1 MGFVRIILMILLVL
15 PLIVTQAHAGSEI
28 ETLIK
33 MLHQNGTVSD
43 EQYGRLM
50 AELGQN
56 KKAKRQQEWLKQ
68 QGQPDEII
76 AQLKGG
82 PSVKTRD
89 GTFEMKLLGRIQ
101 VDAAAYSGK
110 LRMGDGTEIRR
121 AFLTLSGKMYTDW
134 GYRFQYNFVN
144 TGINGG
150 GLLDAYTTYHG
161 VEGVQFQ
168 VGNFRDPFILQ
179 ELTSD
184 KYMTFS
190 ERALTSAFA
199 SGRHIGLMASH
210 VENKGSW
217 AVGLFGDTVSTRGG
231 SNNEGW
237 GANIRTTYSPINE
250 EGRLI
255 HLGLAAQYRDTGD
268 VGELRFKQQA
278 ETRIS
283 GINIVD
289 TGIMNKTKDSLK
301 IGAELATVYGPFSA
315 QVEYIDTEV
324 HRNGFE
330 DLNFDGWYAETA
342 YFLTGESRQY
352 KKGKFS
358 FPQPK
363 FNVGEGGI
371 GAWQLALRYSHIDLN
386 DGLINGGEAD
396 AVAFGLNW
404 FATPTLRFTANYI
417 DVLEVKGGPHDGAE
431 TSIFQLRSQWAFN

>member
-1 MGFVRIILMILLVL
+1 MRLIRLGLLAVMASQFML
-15 PLIVTQAHAGSEI
+15 SPAYAGSEI
-28 ETLIK
+28 QTLID

-43 EQYGRLM
+43 AQYGRLM
-50 AELGQN
+50 AELEQTE
-56 KKAKRQQEWLKQ
+56 KTKQQQEAVER
-68 QGQPDEII
+68 QGQPDDVI

-89 GTFEMKLLGRIQ
+89 GAFEMKLSGRLQ

-110 LRMGDGTEIRR
+110 PMMGDGTEIRR
-121 AFLTLSGKMYTDW
+121 AFLTLSGRMYTDW

-144 TGINGG
+144 TGINGR
-150 GLLDAYTTYHG
+150 GLLDAYTTYQG
-161 VEGVQFQ
+161 FEGVQIQ
-168 VGNFRDPFILQ
+168 LGNFRDPFILQ

-184 KYMTFS
+184 KYITFS

-210 VENKGSW
+210 VEKKGSW
-217 AVGLFGDTVSTRGG
+217 AVGLFGDTISTHGG
-231 SNNEGW
+231 PDNEGW

-250 EGRLI
+250 QRKLL
-255 HLGLAAQYRDTGD
+255 HLGLAMQYRDTGGA
-268 VGELRFKQQA
+268 GELRFKQEA
-278 ETRIS
+278 ETHIS
-283 GINIVD
+283 GVDIVD
-289 TGIMNKTKDSLK
+289 TGIMSRTKDSLK

-315 QVEYIDTEV
+315 QAEYIDTQV
-324 HRNGFE
+324 HRNGFD

-358 FPQPK
+358 SPKPK

-371 GAWQLALRYSHIDLN
+371 GAWQLALRYSHINLN

-396 AVAFGLNW
+396 AMTLGLNW

-417 DVLEVKGGPHDGAE
+417 DVLDVEGGPHAGQE
-431 TSIFQLRSQWAFN
+431 PSVFQVRSQWAF